1 MGCLSPTPAYRQTL
15 VISSGG
21 SWLLGPMP
29 SKLLPPPTKVASSE
43 ASMKWWRGSV
53 VTCGNRFVP
62 ELALSLTVLGCENAN
77 PPGRL
82 RIMP

>member
-29 SKLLPPPTKVASSE
+29 SKLPPPYESGQF
-43 ASMKWWRGSV
+43 GSQYEV
-53 VTCGNRFVP
+53 VEGQCRYLWQSFCSGAGF
-62 ELALSLTVLGCENAN
+62 ESLLGCENAN